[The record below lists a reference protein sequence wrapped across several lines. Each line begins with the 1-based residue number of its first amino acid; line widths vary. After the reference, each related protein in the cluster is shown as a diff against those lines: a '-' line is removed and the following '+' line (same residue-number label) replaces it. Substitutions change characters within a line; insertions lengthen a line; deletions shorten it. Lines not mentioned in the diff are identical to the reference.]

1 MLLRRHHDIWVCI
14 MRFLLYYCLSMFS
27 FKQSYNSPMDIVRDT
42 YIGGITAITFSPG
55 EDYIVYGFS
64 LCYAII
70 D

>member
-1 MLLRRHHDIWVCI
+1 
-14 MRFLLYYCLSMFS
+14 MFS